1 MIEVQYFS
9 RAFGASYSP
18 LVLASIVLLSCGIIM
33 GQVNQPF
40 SWKWILLFSMTLML
54 GFLAFSKTVMLGIL
68 ILLVIFAVC
77 LVVSSE
83 RRRLLRRF
91 VPYAIATVAVAVL
104 AAVIAIAI
112 GLKKPSFV
120 LLWILFKPLG
130 GF

>member
-1 MIEVQYFS
+1 
-9 RAFGASYSP
+9 
-18 LVLASIVLLSCGIIM
+18 M

-112 GLKKPSFV
+112 GLKSQVSYYYGYYLTPWR
-120 LLWILFKPLG
+120 LLTAGMEI
-130 GF
+130 